1 MSKVTRRRFSPE
13 YKEQSVARLSE
24 PGATLGGVA
33 AELGIT
39 PTQLKTWRLEFEA
52 AGSATAIATQKA
64 AAAELADLR
73 RENKKLK
80 EEVEVLRKA
89 SAFFAQWATKT

>member
-1 MSKVTRRRFSPE
+1 MSKGTRRCFSPE
-13 YKEQSVARLSE
+13 CKEQSVALLSE

-33 AELGIT
+33 AALGIM
-39 PTQLKTWRLEFEA
+39 PAQLKTWRLELEA

-64 AAAELADLR
+64 AAAELADLH
-73 RENKKLK
+73 RETKKLK

-89 SAFFAQWATKT
+89 SAFFAQRIA